1 MEEALYSQL
10 GFFNT
15 DIVRSDKEGDFLTS
29 PEVSKYFGK
38 IIRNWINSE
47 SNLKNIIE
55 IGSGT
60 GSLIEQIGIKEIT
73 AVELSSTARD
83 ELIKKGIKTY
93 TTINELNTN
102 TSDLIFGNEI
112 DGVSQEVINKSDGLI
127 EINQYGT
134 KHSLN
139 ISVAVGIVIWKFY
152 NLIKSN
158 YELILIISNLS
169 GNAKRSS

>member
-1 MEEALYSQL
+1 MAISYQS
-10 GFFNT
+10 
-15 DIVRSDKEGDFLTS
+15 
-29 PEVSKYFGK
+29 
-38 IIRNWINSE
+38 INSE
-47 SNLKNIIE
+47 NKETLIKGCLNLVKKIAWHYHGRVKNIIE

-112 DGVSQEVINKSDGLI
+112 LDNIPCSIGIYLSLI
-127 EINQYGT
+127 HI
-134 KHSLN
+134 
-139 ISVAVGIVIWKFY
+139 
-152 NLIKSN
+152 
-158 YELILIISNLS
+158 
-169 GNAKRSS
+169 